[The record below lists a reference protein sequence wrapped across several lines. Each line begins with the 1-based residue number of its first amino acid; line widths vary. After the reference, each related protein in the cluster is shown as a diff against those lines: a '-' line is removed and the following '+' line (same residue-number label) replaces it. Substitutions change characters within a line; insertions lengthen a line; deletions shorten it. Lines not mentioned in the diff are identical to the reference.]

1 MGSLIKM
8 LGVKIFLILSLSVLG
23 YTKPQPELK
32 IILHFHQ
39 NDFEAGPAGALLG
52 KPESGLDYTNK
63 EYYDQYDED
72 NYGDDNYG
80 AYNYGDH
87 GDDEAHGRT
96 LNKLLSRNDYSA
108 GSGGFKGNKGGQGGG
123 TSETMRRPN

>member
-8 LGVKIFLILSLSVLG
+8 LRMKIFLILGLSVLG
-23 YTKPQPELK
+23 YTKPQPEFK

-39 NDFEAGPAGALLG
+39 NDFEAEPAGALLG

-63 EYYDQYDED
+63 EYYDSYDE
-72 NYGDDNYG
+72 DNYG
-80 AYNYGDH
+80 AYNYGDN

-96 LNKLLSRNDYSA
+96 LNQILSRNDYSA

-123 TSETMRRPN
+123 TSEIMRRPN

>member
-8 LGVKIFLILSLSVLG
+8 LGMKIFLLLSLSELG
-23 YTKPQPELK
+23 YPKPQPELK

-39 NDFEAGPAGALLG
+39 NDFEAEPAGAPHG
-52 KPESGLDYTNK
+52 KHEAGFDYTNK

-72 NYGDDNYG
+72 NYGDN
-80 AYNYGDH
+80 

-96 LNKLLSRNDYSA
+96 LNQILSRNDYSA
-108 GSGGFKGNKGGQGGG
+108 GSEGFKGGQGGG